1 MEYLMHGGYILYYA
15 VAVWLLMRYIKG
27 VLTLQEGSVGF
38 AVGGQLLLMV
48 IGLIAGVIIS
58 VIYGSIVDIGI
69 YLSAG
74 IYVYLMINNLLVFR
88 QFAEETNKKVIATS
102 VMNKGEYTV
111 KEYVKATVLTIVGVV
126 AAYLISY
133 TITGIYGLGNLLGV
147 LVIFVTLQQYKKNV
161 LTVLEDAPDK
171 TEADY
176 ERKAERFDKAESISD
191 IDNKEYI
198 QRLKARVKKIWT
210 IDWKNYKDTE
220 DSDDSERN
228 E

>member
-1 MEYLMHGGYILYYA
+1 MHGGYTLYYA
-15 VAVWLLMRYIKG
+15 VAVWILMRYIKG

-38 AVGGQLLLMV
+38 AVGGQLLIMI
-48 IGLIAGVIIS
+48 IGLIAGVVIS

-102 VMNKGEYTV
+102 VMNKGEFTV
-111 KEYVKATVLTIVGVV
+111 KEYLKATVLTVIGVV

-171 TEADY
+171 TDTDY
-176 ERKAERFDKAESISD
+176 ERKAERFDNAESISD

-198 QRLKARVKKIWT
+198 QRLKARVKKIWA
-210 IDWKNYKDTE
+210 IDWKSYKDTE
-220 DSDDSERN
+220 DSDDSERS